1 MNRVTKIKTILTA
14 SNSEKIEALC
24 IWIAENCDSSIGWDQ
39 LSKQSGFSHK
49 ELITLF
55 QLYKQQTPM
64 AFIRQVREQKKKSL
78 PSHPQHAL
86 FLQNDKL
93 IDNN

>member
-1 MNRVTKIKTILTA
+1 MNRVTKIQTILTA

-24 IWIAENCDSSIGWDQ
+24 IWIAENSDSSIGWDQ

-55 QLYKQQTPM
+55 QLTPYTPLHM
-64 AFIRQVREQKKKSL
+64 PSIGREQRG
-78 PSHPQHAL
+78 
-86 FLQNDKL
+86 
-93 IDNN
+93 